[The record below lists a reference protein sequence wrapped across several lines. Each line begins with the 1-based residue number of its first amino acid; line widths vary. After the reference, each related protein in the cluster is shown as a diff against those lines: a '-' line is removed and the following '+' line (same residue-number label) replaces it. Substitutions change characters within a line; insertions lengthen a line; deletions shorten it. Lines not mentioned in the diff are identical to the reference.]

1 MPRLLLSLVALSL
14 ALFTTAQAATPLAIG
29 SSAGAESTPLFVA
42 TEEGIFARHGLDV
55 KVTLIPL
62 MPNLPAAVLSN
73 SVQIGFMTATTFLQ
87 AVGGGV
93 DLMAVSGGSI
103 ISHKSTNIALMAGEQ
118 SGIHSA
124 KDLIGRKV
132 GVPGLGAFMHVT
144 LCYWLGQQGVDFRK
158 VDFVETTFV
167 SMRDMLKAGTVDAVG
182 AMDPYAK
189 TIRDSNTGYTVSQF
203 LQDVPE
209 GKPTALFVSTRAWAL
224 AHPEIIKPFRDS
236 MAQAVAF
243 TTDHQDQARLD
254 FGKYVKLPQAAL
266 LATDTGVHQPHLTT
280 DQLNWWIGVMRDE
293 GLLTEKLDAANLIA
307 P

>member
-1 MPRLLLSLVALSL
+1 VLLL
-14 ALFTTAQAATPLAIG
+14 LFAFIATAHAATPLAIG

-42 TEEGIFARHGLDV
+42 AEEHIFARHGLDA
-55 KVTLIPL
+55 KITLIPL
-62 MPNLPAAVLSN
+62 MPNLPATVLSN

-87 AVGGGV
+87 AAGGGI
-93 DLMAVSGGSI
+93 DLVAVSGGSV
-103 ISHKSTNIALMAGEQ
+103 ISHKSTNIALMAGEN
-118 SGIHSA
+118 SGIHTA

-144 LCYWLGQQGVDFRK
+144 LCYWLGEQGVDFRK
-158 VDFVETTFV
+158 VQFIETTFA
-167 SMRDMLKAGTVDAVG
+167 SMRDQLKGGTIAAVG

-189 TIRDSNTGYTVSQF
+189 TIRESDTGYVVAQF

-209 GKPTALFVSTRAWAL
+209 GKPTTVFASTRTWAL
-224 AHPEIIKPFRDS
+224 AHPDIIKPFRDS
-236 MAQAVAF
+236 IAEAVTF

-266 LATDTGVHQPHLTT
+266 LATDTGAHQPHLTT
-280 DQLNWWIGVMRDE
+280 DQLDWWIGVMRDQ
-293 GLLTEKLDAANLIA
+293 GLLTEPLDAANLIA